1 MTLTEMHITDAL
13 PKVII
18 TDDREKSDHEVAE
31 ILQIIR
37 TLETDTQ
44 IAVHTTLCNAESS
57 LGLGG
62 DQDVDHTAQPA
73 RELFKQ
79 IAQIDDRYPVE
90 ALKHYLARLEQI
102 NDKRNF
108 ITRRAG
114 FWRVYCQRKI
124 DYLSIK
130 IEDADHQ
137 VAAYFGGMEQK
148 LRTLFSETRNEKQ
161 RQLIQVAIELVRDK
175 ITRHATVAAGDTPLT
190 IGLGSLTHTRSAEK
204 NAKFD

>member
-1 MTLTEMHITDAL
+1 MVLTELHIPDHLQAVVL
-13 PKVII
+13 S
-18 TDDREKSDHEVAE
+18 DDREASDTEVAE
-31 ILQIIR
+31 ILRVIR

-44 IAVHTTLCNAESS
+44 IQVHNTLCAAEET
-57 LGLGG
+57 LGLGATV
-62 DQDVDHTAQPA
+62 DVDHRAKPAQ
-73 RELFKQ
+73 ELFRQ

-108 ITRRAG
+108 ITRRTG

-148 LRTLFSETRNEKQ
+148 LRALFSETRNEKQ

-175 ITRHATVAAGDTPLT
+175 IVRHATVAAGGAPLT
-190 IGLGSLTHTRSAEK
+190 IGVGSLIHTRSAEK